1 MSASLS
7 GNPLMSGGGVD
18 ASIPLKA
25 GAGIPAPVN
34 PLAQVGDFAR
44 TLGAINSTKL
54 QGQQLQAGQMSL
66 AQQLRQLAYSHLAPG
81 VADGTIHDESSLTT
95 ALGTLEHNYGIPT
108 DGVLRDIVSQ
118 TGQGG
123 NFADRL
129 KALTVA
135 GAQAPENAVKAV
147 APTVSNVDV
156 GGQIITRTTP
166 NAGMPNQGVPTDVAG
181 TTKGYTPGEQLG
193 GIHRPA
199 TQADVDAGRA
209 TAIGQDIIVPA
220 TNLPASGGYN
230 PGVGGARVPVPPG
243 ALGPGGYRPP
253 QRPLTQLGAPY
264 QPPGTAAPGAAA
276 PGTGARLMK
285 GPGGSFMVPPDKVA
299 IFQQNGYQ

>member
-1 MSASLS
+1 
-7 GNPLMSGGGVD
+7 MSGGGVD

-25 GAGIPAPVN
+25 GAGVPAPVN
-34 PLAQVGDFAR
+34 PVTQVGDFAR

-66 AQQLRQLAYSHLAPG
+66 AQQLKQLTLAHLAPG
-81 VADGTIHDESSLTT
+81 VLDGTIHDEPTLTT
-95 ALGTLEHNYGIPT
+95 ALGSIEHNYGIPT
-108 DGVLRDIVSQ
+108 NGVLSDIVTQ
-118 TGQGG
+118 LGQGG
-123 NFADRL
+123 TFADRL
-129 KALTVA
+129 RGIVVGGT
-135 GAQAPENAVKAV
+135 QSPDNAVKAV

-264 QPPGTAAPGAAA
+264 QPPGAAAPGTAA

-285 GPGGSFMVPPDKVA
+285 GPGGSFMVPADKIA